1 MRGSP
6 HSDQDEATRKL
17 PSGLLVA
24 FAGLLVLTPT
34 TAAAAEPAVPGRQLH
49 VTTYNIHHA
58 AGTDGVLDLERIA
71 QVIKNSGADV
81 VGLQEVD
88 KHWSAR
94 SNWVD
99 QPAWLASR
107 LQMHVAYAANLDLPP
122 VNPDEPRRQYGTAVL
137 SRYPIKDFGNTL
149 LPLNPGGEQRGLAVA
164 SIKVRGR
171 ELRFANTHLT
181 SDNNAERLDQAQKV
195 VELLGGSNQPT
206 VLVGD
211 LNARPE
217 ALEIKAL
224 TAIWRDTWTE
234 VGVGPGYTLEAY
246 NPMARI
252 DYLLHTPTLRPI
264 SAEVLTTNA
273 SDHLPVTATFT
284 LR

>member
-34 TAAAAEPAVPGRQLH
+34 TAAAAETAVPGRQLH
-49 VTTYNIHHA
+49 VTTYNIHHG

-71 QVIKNSGADV
+71 QVIEKSGADV

-99 QPAWLASR
+99 QPAWLARR
-107 LQMHVAYAANLDLPP
+107 LHLHVAYAANLDLPP
-122 VNPDEPRRQYGTAVL
+122 VNPGEPRRQYGTAVL
-137 SRYPIKDFGNTL
+137 SRYPIKDFDNTL
-149 LPLNPGGEQRGLAVA
+149 LPLYPGGEQRGLAVA

-171 ELRFANTHLT
+171 DLRFANTHLT

-195 VELLGGSNQPT
+195 IEFLGGSNQPT

-217 ALEIKAL
+217 TRELKTL
-224 TAIWRDTWTE
+224 TAIWRDTWTA
-234 VGVGPGYTLEAY
+234 VGVGPGYTVEAD
-246 NPMARI
+246 NSTARI
-252 DYLLHTPTLRPI
+252 DYLLHTPTLRPT
-264 SAEVLTTNA
+264 SAKVLTTNA
-273 SDHLPVTATFT
+273 SDHLPVTATFS